1 MRANNEPL
9 IGSFLF
15 MLTIKKIIIEN
26 IRLIEKIE
34 LDLSASNYLTL
45 IGKNNSGK
53 STILRSIDFF
63 FSAEKKFEDL
73 FPVDGVQPSSVTVDF
88 TFPKNK
94 KAKILELLSLTRQAD
109 RFEAKLVESGENYII
124 SIRREITKE
133 ESGKIKINDHKVS
146 KTGEDN
152 FENITGLTTNIRRI
166 FPKII
171 ILPSIA
177 SVEDYQ
183 NAAMKTSNTFEDIFE
198 IYLEGLNWE
207 SDPETKEIVEK
218 LQKKISQKLNYEQ
231 IESNL
236 LDFGKEVFDELNSIE
251 IKSQFKGVSDLST
264 ILKKVD
270 VDVDDGIKTSIQDKG
285 TGTQRVIILALL
297 RLIGDET
304 INKRDKDCLFILD
317 EPEIH
322 LHPEAQKALARS
334 LVKISL
340 NHKVIIATHSHLLIH
355 KGPSRGIFKKILKEN
370 NKTIDMDLQDKNYF
384 EELFSYLGFVPS
396 DFLLPDNIILVEGKW
411 DKLFLEKIIELMTN
425 EGTNEYADLKALK
438 DKFEISII
446 DIGGDGNVGSAFE
459 FIKDP
464 EHAIDFFKNLPA
476 YSSRFCAFFDNKS
489 AQWITSQ
496 RAKVSDVNSPF
507 RVNCISGDD
516 IVYMFP
522 ERLIKDYA
530 ESLSVEYLNKDSF
543 IAGQM
548 VTDKSTFKRNLSNY
562 VIANMES
569 SDLANIDALI
579 VSIIML
585 SFKNCDIS

>member
-270 VDVDDGIKTSIQDKG
+270 VE
-285 TGTQRVIILALL
+285 
-297 RLIGDET
+297 IG
-304 INKRDKDCLFILD
+304 
-317 EPEIH
+317 
-322 LHPEAQKALARS
+322 
-334 LVKISL
+334 
-340 NHKVIIATHSHLLIH
+340 
-355 KGPSRGIFKKILKEN
+355 
-370 NKTIDMDLQDKNYF
+370 
-384 EELFSYLGFVPS
+384 
-396 DFLLPDNIILVEGKW
+396 
-411 DKLFLEKIIELMTN
+411 
-425 EGTNEYADLKALK
+425 
-438 DKFEISII
+438 
-446 DIGGDGNVGSAFE
+446 
-459 FIKDP
+459 
-464 EHAIDFFKNLPA
+464 
-476 YSSRFCAFFDNKS
+476 
-489 AQWITSQ
+489 
-496 RAKVSDVNSPF
+496 RAHV
-507 RVNCISGDD
+507 
-516 IVYMFP
+516 
-522 ERLIKDYA
+522 
-530 ESLSVEYLNKDSF
+530 
-543 IAGQM
+543 
-548 VTDKSTFKRNLSNY
+548 
-562 VIANMES
+562 
-569 SDLANIDALI
+569 
-579 VSIIML
+579 
-585 SFKNCDIS
+585 